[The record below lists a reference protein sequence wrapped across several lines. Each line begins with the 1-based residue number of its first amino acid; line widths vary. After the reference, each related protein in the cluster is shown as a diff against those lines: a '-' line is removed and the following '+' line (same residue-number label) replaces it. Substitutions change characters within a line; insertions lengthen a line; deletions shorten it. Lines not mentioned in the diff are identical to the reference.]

1 MREHSLGENYR
12 DLGMAILERAVDDRR
27 SRHPRIRQ
35 DAEDF
40 LQNSYPRDLY
50 LSWWVDD
57 DVMESLREIV
67 TRR

>member
-1 MREHSLGENYR
+1 MTEHSLGENYR

-27 SRHPRIRQ
+27 SRYPHIRQ

-57 DVMESLREIV
+57 EVMEGLREIV
-67 TRR
+67 TAV